1 MLAKGSL
8 VHRMIRGVKKRR
20 EARSRDLGRPVPA
33 VHAVHQDLLALANGL
48 EVALGNASGIRPR

>member
-8 VHRMIRGVKKRR
+8 VHRMLRGAKKRR
-20 EARSRDLGRPVPA
+20 EARSRDFGGAVPPVDA
-33 VHAVHQDLLALANGL
+33 VDEDLLTLASGL

>member
-8 VHRMIRGVKKRR
+8 VHRMLRGAKKRR
-20 EARSRDLGRPVPA
+20 EARSRDLGGAVPPVDA
-33 VHAVHQDLLALANGL
+33 VDEDLLTPASGL